1 MLGIMKLQ
9 GHKMNK
15 KKIFSDNDDSTSID
29 FIRPKLNIRD
39 FLQDGEKRD
48 ILFIVISIISVILS
62 LIGANLW
69 RFDLIWIAVIFCGF
83 PIFKE
88 AIIGLYTEFD
98 IKADVLVSIAII
110 SSILIGE
117 LFAAGVIAIIMAIG
131 GFLEEYTVS
140 KTKAG
145 IEKLIDLSPTKGTLI
160 KNYNLESETELV
172 VPADLIRVG
181 DILKVVPGE
190 IIPVDGVIIS
200 GESSIDQSVMT
211 GESIPIDKVVGDEV
225 FSGTINLY
233 GSFVMKATR
242 KGEDSSLQKL
252 IKLVESANPENAE
265 VVKAADKWA
274 TFIVVIAFTCAIL
287 TLIFTGEIIRAVT
300 ILVVFCPCALVLATP
315 TAIMAS
321 IGNLTKAGILVKE
334 GISIEK
340 LAKIDQIIFDK
351 TGTLTYGKPVVTKVI
366 PYNVNID
373 DDNEGEIN
381 EDNEDISEKDLIHL
395 LASLESPSEHPL
407 AKSIVKYYRE
417 NYDDALEKVSGFEMI
432 LGKGVKANLNG
443 SRLYAGNEEFL
454 NSLNIEIP
462 NEFTDENISE
472 YLNLGATAIYLVKDD
487 KLLGAV
493 LLSDVLR
500 DDASDLINQLDK
512 LGVSSTLLT
521 GDNRNSA
528 ENIAS
533 NVGIDD
539 LEYNCLPED
548 KISKIREFQ
557 SADRKV
563 AMIGDGINDA
573 PALRQADIGI
583 SMGGVGSDISIE
595 ASDVCLVS
603 DDIKYIPHLL
613 ALSRKTIRTINIGI
627 GFALGLNIIA
637 TAAAAFGYLGP
648 IGGAFVHNIG
658 SVIVIIYSSMLL
670 RFKY

>member
-1 MLGIMKLQ
+1 MNMK
-9 GHKMNK
+9 KF
-15 KKIFSDNDDSTSID
+15 FSNNDDKTSIE
-29 FIRPKLNIRD
+29 FNRPKLNIRD
-39 FLQDGEKRD
+39 FFQDGEKRD

-69 RFDLIWIAVIFCGF
+69 RFDLIWIAVIFCGI

-131 GFLEEYTVS
+131 GFLEDYTVS

-160 KNYNLESETELV
+160 KNYNLDSETELV

-190 IIPVDGVIIS
+190 IIPVDGVIIE

-211 GESIPIDKVVGDEV
+211 GESIQIDKMVGDEV

-233 GSFVMKATR
+233 GSFVMKATK
-242 KGEDSSLQKL
+242 KGQDSSLQKL

-274 TFIVVIAFTCAIL
+274 TFIVVVAFICAIL

-321 IGNLTKAGILVKE
+321 IGNLTKVGILVKE

-340 LAKIDQIIFDK
+340 LAKIDQMIFDK
-351 TGTLTYGKPVVTKVI
+351 TGTLTYGKPVVTNVI
-366 PYNVNID
+366 PY
-373 DDNEGEIN
+373 
-381 EDNEDISEKDLIHL
+381 NEDISEKDLIRL

-407 AKSIVKYYRE
+407 AKSIVKYYKE
-417 NYDDALEKVSGFEMI
+417 NYEDSLEKVSNFEMI
-432 LGKGVKANLNG
+432 IGKGVKANLNNR
-443 SRLYAGNEEFL
+443 SLCAGNEEFL
-454 NSLNIEIP
+454 NSLEMDVP
-462 NEFTDENISE
+462 NEFMEEKISE
-472 YLNLGATAIYLVKDD
+472 DLNLGATAIYLGEDG

-500 DDASDLINQLDK
+500 DDAYELIRQLDK
-512 LGVSSTLLT
+512 LGISSTLLT
-521 GDNRNSA
+521 GDNKNAA
-528 ENIAS
+528 EHIAS
-533 NVGIDD
+533 NVGIND
-539 LEYNCLPED
+539 LKYNCLPED

-557 SADRKV
+557 STNKKV

-603 DDIKYIPHLL
+603 DDIKNIPHLL

-637 TAAAAFGYLGP
+637 TALAAFGYLGP

-658 SVIVIIYSSMLL
+658 SVIVIIYSSLLL
-670 RFKY
+670 RFQY

>member
-1 MLGIMKLQ
+1 MLGIMKLE

-613 ALSRKTIRTINIGI
+613 ALSRKPIRPINIGI